1 MAIAW
6 SESGYVSECR
16 NNATLSVIS
25 GFFELS
31 FLSTDSSFS
40 NHPISLAFSG
50 NPLFP
55 LASERHV
62 TYFKGSC
69 TGFKGLFSKARP
81 ET

>member
-1 MAIAW
+1 MIAW
-6 SESGYVSECR
+6 SESRHVSEDL

-25 GFFELS
+25 GFSELS
-31 FLSTDSSFS
+31 YFCPDSSFS

-55 LASERHV
+55 LASERHI

-69 TGFKGLFSKARP
+69 ASFKELFSKARP
-81 ET
+81 GTW

>member
-1 MAIAW
+1 MVIAW
-6 SESGYVSECR
+6 SESGHVSEYR

-25 GFFELS
+25 GFSELS
-31 FLSTDSSFS
+31 FFCSDSSFS